1 MGQSRRHGDLFDEL
15 GRQRIEEI
23 ALRPTPVSLSAEEL
37 DADAHPVKSAGE
49 GAGIRVRAWVRYPET
64 VVDVAAEAF
73 EWNDKAVHVRWTA
86 PDGSRR
92 QAWVWA
98 NAVRRVEP
106 PLTPRD
112 RDVSA
117 HFSGARRAQQNPPE
131 VGGRR

>member
-1 MGQSRRHGDLFDEL
+1 M
-15 GRQRIEEI
+15 
-23 ALRPTPVSLSAEEL
+23 RPRPVSLTPEEL
-37 DADAHPVKSAGE
+37 AVDEHPVKSSGE
-49 GAGIRVRAWVRYPET
+49 GQGIRVRAWVRYPET

-73 EWNDKAVHVRWTA
+73 EWTDKAVHVRWTA

-112 RDVSA
+112 RDVSM
-117 HFSGARRAQQNPPE
+117 HFSRVRTVRQDDAGEPLGDRRA
-131 VGGRR
+131 R